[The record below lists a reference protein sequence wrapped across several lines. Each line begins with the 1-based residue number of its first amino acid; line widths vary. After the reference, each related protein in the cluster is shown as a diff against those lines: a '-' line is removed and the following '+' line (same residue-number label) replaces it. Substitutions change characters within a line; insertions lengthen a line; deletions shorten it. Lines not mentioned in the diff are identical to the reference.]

1 MAQKLPPLTALRCL
15 EVAARL
21 ESFSQA
27 AEELHVT
34 HSAVSHQIKAL
45 EEFLGVPL
53 FVRQGRRI
61 VLTDDGRF
69 LAERVRSA
77 LAQIAEATAS
87 LGRRARPNQLT
98 ISVLPSFA
106 SRWLMPRIGR
116 FIGEHPDW
124 EVNIESNPGLADF
137 VRDGVDVAIRF
148 GRGPW
153 PNVQTEWFMDDQY
166 ILVAGAKLNRGR
178 LPTKLSDLTSAPLLR
193 TDTEAWL
200 RWCAEAGIQLP
211 PPTGGVE
218 FSDAAMNL
226 QTVIDGR
233 GIQLARRSIAAAEI
247 AKGTLVQL
255 FGVSVPAQE
264 SYFVVWPQHIAPSDK
279 VLAFRDWL
287 FKEKRRR
294 K

>member
-1 MAQKLPPLTALRCL
+1 MAERLPPLTALRCL

-45 EEFLGVPL
+45 EEFVGVPL

-61 VLTDDGRF
+61 ALTDDGRF

-87 LGRRARPNQLT
+87 LGRRGRPNRLT

-116 FIGEHPDW
+116 FIGEHPGW
-124 EVNIESNPGLADF
+124 EVNVESNPGLADF

-153 PNVQTEWFMDDQY
+153 PNVHTELFMDDQY
-166 ILVAGAKLNRGR
+166 ILVASAKLTRGR
-178 LPTKLSDLTSAPLLR
+178 LPTKLSDLASAPLLR
-193 TDTEAWL
+193 TDTEPWL
-200 RWCAEAGIQLP
+200 RWCAAAGIELP
-211 PPTGGVE
+211 PPTGGLE

-226 QTVIDGR
+226 QSVLDGH
-233 GIQLARRSIAAAEI
+233 GIQLTRRSIASAEI

-255 FGVSVPAQE
+255 FDVSVPAQE
-264 SYFVVWPQHIAPSDK
+264 SYFLVWPQHIVPADK

-287 FKEKRRR
+287 LKEKRRR